1 MEYFVVAI
9 HGINVKNVP
18 MKVEEKCNL
27 TIIIE

>member
-1 MEYFVVAI
+1 MEFVVAI

-18 MKVEEKCNL
+18 INVEEKCNL